1 MIFYVSE
8 NAMKTC
14 TVVFLL
20 YIHNTLAK
28 KKWLQNMFLESDIW
42 EQEVF

>member
-1 MIFYVSE
+1 MFLK
-8 NAMKTC
+8 MPWKTC
-14 TVVFLL
+14 TVVFIL

-28 KKWLQNMFLESDIW
+28 KKKNWLQKMLLESDIW